1 MAEAYP
7 DRLRQVPRRLEC
19 SEWSGIVKHTSFLR
33 QTNHEADEKSFTPL
47 ANGHTQ
53 NEAQWRYTCHLI
65 K

>member
-1 MAEAYP
+1 MAGAYP

-33 QTNHEADEKSFTPL
+33 QTNYEADEKSFTQL
-47 ANGHTQ
+47 ANGHTP
-53 NEAQWRYTCHLI
+53 